1 MRLIPG
7 DAPRHLFLTGKG
19 GVGKTSIATA
29 TAVELADRGGRV
41 LLVSTDPASNL
52 DEVLGAALG
61 PRPVAV
67 PGAPRLSAMNIDPE
81 ASARAYRERVV
92 GPMRGR
98 LPEASLRS
106 IEEQLSGA
114 CTVEIA
120 AFDEFARLLGDP
132 SATADFDHVVFDT
145 APTGHTLRLLQLP
158 SAWSGFLGASGGDAS
173 CLGPLAGLEKQRSL
187 YAATVAMLSDARRTA
202 VVLVARADV
211 SSLAE
216 AERTRHELDAMGVRS
231 LRLVVNGVFSAADRA
246 DAVAAAMETRGRE
259 ALAAMPAALAAL
271 PRSQT
276 PLHRG
281 AIVGLD
287 AVRAFLRG
295 DVGAPA
301 TEALPSPPALDDID
315 VLIDALAAAGHG
327 AILTVGKGGVGKTS
341 VARAIAVGL
350 ASRGCQ
356 VHLTTTDPAGHVA
369 RQDGQDEPSLP
380 ATLRTSRIDADAET
394 RAYAAEVIAAA
405 GPDFDEDARA
415 LLEEDLRSPC
425 TQEIAVFRAF
435 ARTVEDGVGGF
446 VVIDTAPTGHTL
458 LLLDAAESYHRE
470 IARTQGP
477 LPESVRSLLPRLR
490 DPAFTR
496 VVVVTLP
503 EATPVHEAAALQ
515 RELRRAGIE
524 PFAWVVN
531 QSLAPLH
538 VTDPVLV
545 ARRSAERT
553 YLAEVRRIAPR
564 AFVVPFHARLAAVE
578 AAPSVRT

>member
-7 DAPRHLFLTGKG
+7 AAPRHLFLTGKG

-29 TAVELADRGGRV
+29 TAVELADGGHRV

-52 DEVLGAALG
+52 DEVLGVTLG
-61 PRPVAV
+61 ARPVAV
-67 PGAPRLSAMNIDPE
+67 PGAPGLSAMNIDPD

-120 AFDEFARLLGDP
+120 AFDEFARLLGDA
-132 SATADFDHVVFDT
+132 SATAGFDHVVFDT

-158 SAWSGFLGASGGDAS
+158 SAWSGFLAESAGSAS

-187 YAATVAMLSDARRTA
+187 YADTVAALSDPLRTA

-211 SSLAE
+211 TSLAE
-216 AERTRHELDAMGVRS
+216 AERTRHELEALGVHG
-231 LRLVVNGVFSAADRA
+231 LRLVVNGVFTATDRA
-246 DAVAAAMETRGRE
+246 DTVAVAMEARGRE
-259 ALAAMPAALAAL
+259 ALARMPAALAAL

-281 AIVGLD
+281 AIVGLG

-295 DVGAPA
+295 DVAPA
-301 TEALPSPPALDDID
+301 AVDALPAFAAFDDID
-315 VLIDALAAAGHG
+315 ALVESLASAGRG

-341 VARAIAVGL
+341 VARAIAVAL
-350 ASRGCQ
+350 AERGHR
-356 VHLTTTDPAGHVA
+356 VHLSTTDPAGHDA
-369 RQDGQDEPSLP
+369 RAGEQQGAPLP
-380 ATLRTSRIDADAET
+380 ATLRTSRIDADAEI
-394 RAYAAEVIAAA
+394 RDYAAEVIAAA
-405 GPDFDEDARA
+405 GLDFDEDARA

-435 ARTVEDGVGGF
+435 ARTVADGVDGF

-458 LLLDAAESYHRE
+458 LLLDAAEAYHRE

-515 RELRRAGIE
+515 RDLRRAGIE
-524 PFAWVVN
+524 PFAWVVS
-531 QSLAPLH
+531 QSLTPLP
-538 VTDPVLV
+538 VTDPALV
-545 ARRSAERT
+545 ARRSAERA
-553 YLAEVRRIAPR
+553 YLDEVRRIAPR
-564 AFVVPFHARLAAVE
+564 AHVVPFRASRVEVDAA
-578 AAPSVRT
+578 SGVRA